1 MSADRGDASR
11 DHYADLPRLAQRELI
26 RRAVLRPVGSA
37 LVLVVLYF
45 VMPMEDLGSMTAIGG
60 LVASLLLIAV
70 VFTWQVRRILR
81 ARYPGVQAIE
91 ALAIAVPT
99 YLLAFAATFHLMSVS
114 TVANFSE
121 FLSRLDAL
129 YFTLV
134 CFSTVGFGD
143 VVPHSEAARAVVS
156 VQIVG
161 NLLLIAAGVRVVTLA
176 VQEGRRR
183 RDG

>member
-1 MSADRGDASR
+1 MSADRDGGPPAR
-11 DHYADLPRLAQRELI
+11 YADLPGSLRRKLI
-26 RRAVLRPVGSA
+26 RDAVLRPLGSA
-37 LVLVVLYF
+37 IALVVIYF
-45 VMPMEDLGSMTAIGG
+45 VMPMEDLGSMTAVGG
-60 LVASLLLIAV
+60 LVLGLLLIAI
-70 VFTWQVRRILR
+70 VFVWQVRRILR
-81 ARYPGVQAIE
+81 SRYPGVQAIE
-91 ALAIAVPT
+91 GLSIAVPT
-99 YLLAFAATFHLMSVS
+99 YLLAFAATFHMMSVS

-121 FLSRLDAL
+121 YLSRLDAV

-143 VVPHSEAARAVVS
+143 IVPHTEAARAVVS